1 MYVDVHTRSTQH
13 SVRGF
18 YILLINISNDELRRT
33 DSLTFL
39 LLAKSKL
46 RYCLKLPLFP
56 VFLIVIVCLPPA
68 QCWKCLLQ
76 CILIKLNDYERE
88 RKERIY
94 VCVCVHVYEYLY
106 GFMCVYVW
114 ACTLAH
120 VSLCVRECVPV
131 SIHVCNVSDLFP
143 LLTVSILQLK
153 TQKFLDSGI
162 ASSGF

>member
-68 QCWKCLLQ
+68 QC
-76 CILIKLNDYERE
+76 
-88 RKERIY
+88 
-94 VCVCVHVYEYLY
+94 
-106 GFMCVYVW
+106 
-114 ACTLAH
+114 
-120 VSLCVRECVPV
+120 
-131 SIHVCNVSDLFP
+131 
-143 LLTVSILQLK
+143 
-153 TQKFLDSGI
+153 
-162 ASSGF
+162 